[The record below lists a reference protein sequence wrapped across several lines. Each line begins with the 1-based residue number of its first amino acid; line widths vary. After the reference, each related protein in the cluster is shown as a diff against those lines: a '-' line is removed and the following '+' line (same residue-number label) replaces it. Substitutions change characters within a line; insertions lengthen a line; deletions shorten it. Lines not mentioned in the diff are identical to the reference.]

1 MAGIMAMKWDIGNK
15 KKADS
20 NNPELD
26 AVYFEAL
33 EKLDQTRE
41 VLKKAEKER
50 LALNKLLEVNGNVES
65 MNNVCDEIKQMRL
78 VEGYE

>member
-1 MAGIMAMKWDIGNK
+1 MAGIMAMKWNIRNK

-26 AVYFEAL
+26 AVCSEAL

-41 VLKKAEKER
+41 VLKKTEKER
-50 LALNKLLEVNGNVES
+50 LALNKLLEVNDNVEA
-65 MNNVCDEIKQMRL
+65 MNNVCDEIKQMGL